1 MVNSVNISEHLSNI
15 IRRQILE
22 EINLGFILAAI
33 LATVILGLLSCN
45 GFYYAFKT
53 YEKNE
58 DEEFNPI
65 DVDTVAFPIF
75 LSAILFVFTI
85 ILWIS
90 KKLFPNRVHIAVVRV
105 IAFLIGLM
113 FLVPIFIVWLIVLYT

>member
-1 MVNSVNISEHLSNI
+1 
-15 IRRQILE
+15 
-22 EINLGFILAAI
+22 LGFFLAAI

-65 DVDTVAFPIF
+65 DVDAVACPIF
-75 LSAILFVFTI
+75 LSVNFICFYH
-85 ILWIS
+85 
-90 KKLFPNRVHIAVVRV
+90 N
-105 IAFLIGLM
+105 LM
-113 FLVPIFIVWLIVLYT
+113 DF

>member
-1 MVNSVNISEHLSNI
+1 MK
-15 IRRQILE
+15 ILE

-33 LATVILGLLSCN
+33 LATVILGLLSYN

-65 DVDTVAFPIF
+65 DVDAVAFPIF

-90 KKLFPNRVHIAVVRV
+90 KKLFPNQVHIAVVRV
-105 IAFLIGLM
+105 TAFLIGLI